1 MRFEARGRG
10 AVRGTKAFA
19 GERVLVV
26 GLGVAGRAAARV
38 LAEEGATV
46 RVTEERPEAAGADEI
61 RGFGVEVLTGGHEPS
76 HLDGVTAVVAS
87 PGVPEGAPVLRW
99 AEQRGLPIWS
109 ELDVGA
115 RLCRA
120 PYVAVTGTNGKS
132 TTTVMVAHMMRA
144 AGLDAVACGNIGH
157 AFSLAARE
165 GHAALAVEA
174 SSFQL
179 RFHHWLHPKV
189 SVLLNVAPDHVDWHG
204 SFERYAESKARVYE
218 LQDEDDVHIGNADD
232 GRGAKISAAAPCR
245 VAWFRMGSPGE
256 GEVGFVG
263 RELVARID
271 GEAPLGVPGSD
282 AAGFRADAAAAAA
295 ASLSFGLDP
304 GAVAEGL
311 RRMRPLPHRGE
322 EVARVGSVAFLDD
335 SKATNVHAALHALA
349 GRRGVV
355 LIAGG
360 MAKGADLSPLAEAT
374 PALVG
379 VVAMGEAAPEI
390 AMLFEGRVP
399 VSKAGSIEEA
409 VREAF
414 ELAPPAGGT
423 VLLAP
428 ACASWDMF
436 RDYVERGERFAEAA
450 RRLAEE
456 DADGSR

>member
-189 SVLLNVAPDHVDWHG
+189 SVLLNVASDHIDWHG

>member
-1 MRFEARGRG
+1 MKFEARARG
-10 AVRGTKAFA
+10 AAKGTKEFA

-61 RGFGVEVLTGGHEPS
+61 RGLGVEVLTGGHEPW

-132 TTTVMVAHMMRA
+132 TTTVMVATMMQA

-165 GHAALAVEA
+165 GHAAFAVEA

-218 LQDEDDVHIGNADD
+218 LQDEDDVHVGNADD
-232 GRGAKISAAAPCR
+232 GRGAEISAAAPCR

-295 ASLSFGLDP
+295 ASLSFGLDA

-374 PALVG
+374 PGLVG

-409 VREAF
+409 AREAF
-414 ELAPPAGGT
+414 ELAPAGGT

-450 RRLAEE
+450 RRLAQE

>member
-1 MRFEARGRG
+1 MRLDGRQRG
-10 AVRGTKAFA
+10 AVKRTKAFA

-38 LAEEGATV
+38 LAEEGAEV
-46 RVTEERPEAAGADEI
+46 RVTEERPEAAGAEEI
-61 RGFGVEVLTGGHEPS
+61 RDLGVDVLTGGHEPR

-99 AEQRGLPIWS
+99 AADRGIAIWS

-115 RLCRA
+115 RLCHA

-132 TTTVMVAHMMRA
+132 TTTMMVATMMRA
-144 AGLDAVACGNIGH
+144 AGLDASACGNIGH

-179 RFHHWLHPKV
+179 RFHHWLHPRV
-189 SVLLNVAPDHVDWHG
+189 SVLLNVAPDHIDWHG
-204 SFERYAESKARVYE
+204 SFEHYAEAKARIYE
-218 LQDEDDVHIGNADD
+218 LQGENAVHVGNADD
-232 GRGAKISAAAPCR
+232 DRGREISAAAPCR
-245 VAWFRMGSPGE
+245 VVWFRMGSPGE

-263 RELVARID
+263 RELVARMD
-271 GEAPLGVPGSD
+271 GEAPLGVPVSD

-295 ASLSFGLDP
+295 AALSFGLP
-304 GAVAEGL
+304 AGAVAEGL

-322 EVARVGSVAFLDD
+322 EVARVGTVTFLDD

-349 GRRGVV
+349 GRRDVV

-360 MAKGADLSPLAEAT
+360 MAKGVDLAPLVEAT
-374 PALVG
+374 PALAG
-379 VVAMGEAAPEI
+379 VVAVGEAAPEI
-390 AMLFEGRVP
+390 AMLFESKVP

-414 ELAPPAGGT
+414 ELAPHGGT

-436 RDYVERGERFAEAA
+436 RDYVERGERFAKAA
-450 RRLAEE
+450 RGLPKEIS
-456 DADGSR
+456 DGPR

>member
-1 MRFEARGRG
+1 MRLDGRQRG
-10 AVRGTKAFA
+10 AVKRTKAFA

-38 LAEEGATV
+38 LAEEGAEV
-46 RVTEERPEAAGADEI
+46 RVTEERPEAAGAEDI
-61 RGFGVEVLTGGHEPS
+61 RGLGVEVLKGGHQPW
-76 HLDGVTAVVAS
+76 HVDGVTAVVAS
-87 PGVPEGAPVLRW
+87 PGVPEGATVLRW
-99 AEQRGLPIWS
+99 AAERGVAIWS

-115 RLCRA
+115 RLCRV

-132 TTTVMVAHMMRA
+132 TTTMMVATMMRA

-179 RFHHWLHPKV
+179 RFHHWLHPQV
-189 SVLLNVAPDHVDWHG
+189 SVLLNVAPDHIDWHG
-204 SFERYAESKARVYE
+204 SFGRYAESKGRVYE
-218 LQDEDDVHIGNADD
+218 LQDGDDVHVGNAEDD
-232 GRGAKISAAAPCR
+232 RGKEISAAAQCR
-245 VAWFRMGSPGE
+245 VVWFRMGAPGE

-271 GEAPLGVPGSD
+271 GEAALGIPVSD

-295 ASLSFGLDP
+295 ASLSFGLQP

-311 RRMRPLPHRGE
+311 RRMRPLSHRGE
-322 EVARVGSVAFLDD
+322 EVARVGSVTFLDD

-349 GRRGVV
+349 GRRDVV

-360 MAKGADLSPLAEAT
+360 MAKGVDLSPLAEAT
-374 PALVG
+374 PALAG
-379 VVAMGEAAPEI
+379 VVAVGEAAPEI
-390 AMLFEGRVP
+390 AMLFEAKVP

-414 ELAPPAGGT
+414 ELAPAEGT

-436 RDYVERGERFAEAA
+436 RDYVERGERFAQAA
-450 RRLAEE
+450 RRLAQEG
-456 DADGSR
+456 ADGSR